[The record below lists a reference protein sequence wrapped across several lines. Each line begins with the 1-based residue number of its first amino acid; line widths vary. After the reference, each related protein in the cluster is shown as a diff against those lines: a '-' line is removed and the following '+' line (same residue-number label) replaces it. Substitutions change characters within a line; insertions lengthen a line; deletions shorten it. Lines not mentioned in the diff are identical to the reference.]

1 MHVFCMGDDVWF
13 FSRWIKALHAMTYDK
28 WSKMLIVRYPD
39 RIILPL
45 HTACRY
51 LMAIPVVEFSGEGY
65 KIRKVFG

>member
-39 RIILPL
+39 RIILPPL
-45 HTACRY
+45 LAGMPPLLY
-51 LMAIPVVEFSGEGY
+51 ASS
-65 KIRKVFG
+65 